1 MRCVPG
7 LLPPRQVLTA
17 CHRSLRDS
25 PGQAPRRNL
34 LVQVQVVV
42 PQRLGLGKSR
52 TDPAC
57 MLFVGVS
64 RLDKIVDDLSESHR
78 ARDRRRWKKKSPRRG
93 ALDLRSSSAS
103 SLERDRIR
111 GIGTRQRYYVRS
123 NHITSVGITRA
134 RLSMRS
140 LTSRFF
146 LPGFVPFSPRAMPSI
161 SCATRP
167 SRPFPSSP
175 PDRDSRR
182 CLRVRSPAHKTE

>member
-1 MRCVPG
+1 M
-7 LLPPRQVLTA
+7 LTA

-123 NHITSVGITRA
+123 NHITSVGTHARKTQPHSPS
-134 RLSMRS
+134 RLSLVPS
-140 LTSRFF
+140 WFRFF
-146 LPGFVPFSPRAMPSI
+146 CASPPSSSQSLRTLSASS
-161 SCATRP
+161 SCA
-167 SRPFPSSP
+167 
-175 PDRDSRR
+175 
-182 CLRVRSPAHKTE
+182 A